1 MHKQD
6 VIAFFDHCAPTWD
19 QRTVTN
25 DAVIGRI
32 LDNAHVTAGADVLD
46 IACGTG
52 VLFPYYLRRGVS
64 SVTGIDISPRMV
76 EIAAEK
82 WGSEERIRVL
92 CADADTFTPQRTYD
106 TIVVYNALPHFLDPA
121 ALIARL
127 TALLKKGGR
136 LTVAH
141 GASRETIDRCHRGA
155 AQHVSNGLMS
165 TEALHRLFTPYLHV
179 DTVISD
185 DTMYQVSGVKK

>member
-19 QRTVTN
+19 QRNVTN

-32 LDNAHVTAGADVLD
+32 LDNARVTAGTDVLD

-52 VLFPYYLRRGVS
+52 VLFPYYLRRNVA
-64 SVTGIDISPRMV
+64 SVTGIDISPGMV

-82 WGSEERIRVL
+82 WREESRISVL
-92 CADADTFTPQRTYD
+92 CGDADTFTSQRTYD
-106 TIVVYNALPHFLDPA
+106 AIVVYNALPHFLDPA

-127 TALLKKGGR
+127 TIFLKEGGR

-165 TEALHRLFTPYLHV
+165 VESLHQLFTPHLQV

>member
-19 QRTVTN
+19 QRAVTN

-32 LDNAHVTAGADVLD
+32 LDNARVTAGADVLD

-52 VLFPYYLRRGVS
+52 VLFPYYLNRGVA

-76 EIAAEK
+76 QIAVKK
-82 WGSEERIRVL
+82 WDGEERIRVL
-92 CADADTFTPQRTYD
+92 CGDAENFTSPHTYD
-106 TIVVYNALPHFLDPA
+106 AIVVYNALPHFLDPS
-121 ALIARL
+121 ALIGRL
-127 TALLKKGGR
+127 SSLLKQGGR
-136 LTVAH
+136 LTIAH

-165 TEALHRLFTPYLHV
+165 VESLHHLFTPHLQV

-185 DTMYQVSGVKK
+185 DTMYQVSGVKV